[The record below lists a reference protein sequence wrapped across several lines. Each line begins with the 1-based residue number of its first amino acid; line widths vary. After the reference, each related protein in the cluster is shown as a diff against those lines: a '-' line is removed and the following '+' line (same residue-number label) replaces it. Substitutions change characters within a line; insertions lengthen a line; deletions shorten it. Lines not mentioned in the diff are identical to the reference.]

1 MNPLELGK
9 TVGVCSRES
18 TSVGVDLK
26 IQPQS
31 DSLGRFT
38 PLVLKEGGWSFNNN
52 PVFLPEGG
60 VETGGKVSTASE
72 LLSIKNEVRN

>member
-1 MNPLELGK
+1 MNPLELGN

-18 TSVGVDLK
+18 ASVGVDLK

-38 PLVLKEGGWSFNNN
+38 PLVLKEGG
-52 PVFLPEGG
+52 G
-60 VETGGKVSTASE
+60 VSTTTPFFSPRGV
-72 LLSIKNEVRN
+72 LK